1 MQYKQNIHVL
11 LPVERFEELR
21 QLGYRLNTSRSELI
35 RRSVNLLLERYKDRQ
50 DGQEKSERQ
59 SEYSN

>member
-35 RRSVNLLLERYKDRQ
+35 RRAVNLLLERYKDRH